1 MGFYGSPILEVLWL
15 GFYGMSNVKGLF
27 VGLLCKSYVT
37 TITTKASSWCIG
49 KCTYISI

>member
-1 MGFYGSPILEVLWL
+1 MVGFL
-15 GFYGMSNVKGLF
+15 SNVKCHGSF